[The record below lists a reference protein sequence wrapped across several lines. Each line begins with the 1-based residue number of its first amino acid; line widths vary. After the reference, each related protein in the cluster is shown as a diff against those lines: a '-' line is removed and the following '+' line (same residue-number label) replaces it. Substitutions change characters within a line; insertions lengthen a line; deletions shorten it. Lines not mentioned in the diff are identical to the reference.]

1 MESASN
7 GALPKGL
14 MYVYYIL
21 LKLLEKSEKVNYD
34 LGLNDEKLVIQ
45 SSGKRISS

>member
-7 GALPKGL
+7 SALPKGL

-21 LKLLEKSEKVNYD
+21 LKLLEKSGEV
-34 LGLNDEKLVIQ
+34 
-45 SSGKRISS
+45 